1 MNPASRVS
9 KGVTCRNG
17 DALSGLEVQGKNSIR
32 DLQNAV
38 KTMELDPLVLP
49 STICLFCLDNDKLTS
64 TAGTASFSR
73 IDSLRRNIDGVR
85 LSYYNQDVPIVCP
98 YPSCDTALQGVNRFK
113 NHAAEVKYESRA
125 CMERKSGDPWDYW
138 YYFSVGLLES
148 VDGGALAGL
157 RTLYGCCLMGCSYVI
172 LRQIARTFLSFNLS
186 FYSSRSIRRAHRS
199 KDTSTSPHGF
209 LGTHCVPGDDRCVCQ
224 WYVEIGELLVE
235 LPRTGSETT

>member
-157 RTLYGCCLMGCSYVI
+157 RTLYGDWRVVSGAAEDRERDDLKSMREMGSLILECSNDEGYDGGAVK
-172 LRQIARTFLSFNLS
+172 RNSGPTF
-186 FYSSRSIRRAHRS
+186 IRRKEDPDYEYH
-199 KDTSTSPHGF
+199 T
-209 LGTHCVPGDDRCVCQ
+209 
-224 WYVEIGELLVE
+224 EE
-235 LPRTGSETT
+235 